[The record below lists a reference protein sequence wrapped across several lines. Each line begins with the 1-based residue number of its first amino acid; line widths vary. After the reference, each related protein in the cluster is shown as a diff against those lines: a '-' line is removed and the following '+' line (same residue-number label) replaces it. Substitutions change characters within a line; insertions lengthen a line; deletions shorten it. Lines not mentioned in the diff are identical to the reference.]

1 MGEDN
6 ALKGKRI
13 LFLSASLFGY
23 QYEIRAA
30 MERMGATVDYF
41 DERPANTFL
50 VKAMIRINRNFI
62 AGYIDRYHNRIV
74 EQTRVHRYDAIFITK
89 GESISPSTLEKLR
102 AAHPEAKLII
112 YHWDSIA
119 NNKNALSTL
128 PLFDKVFSFDK
139 PDCQALGLHFLPL
152 FYLPEYQQVGPYDG
166 TQDIDILF
174 VGTAHSDR
182 YKLIKQLTQGLKSYL
197 YIYFPSPLLYYKMR
211 LSDPAFKGTKKSDF
225 RFTSLS
231 KGQVLE
237 LYEHSKA
244 IIDIQHPR
252 QTGLTMRSIEVLG
265 AERKFITTNSHIKEY
280 DFYHPNNILVIDR
293 HNPTIDHD
301 FIDLPYHK
309 IDEQVYEKYKL
320 ENWIKTIIL

>member
-62 AGYIDRYHNRIV
+62 ASYINRYHQRIID
-74 EQTRVHRYDAIFITK
+74 QTAKNQYDTIFVTK
-89 GESISPSTLEKLR
+89 GESISATTLTKLR
-102 AAHPEAKLII
+102 TAHPQARLVI

-119 NNKNALSTL
+119 NNKNALATL

-139 PDCQALGLHFLPL
+139 YDCLKLGANFLPL
-152 FYLPEYQQVGPYDG
+152 FYLTDYEQV
-166 TQDIDILF
+166 TQSKREQDIDMLF

-182 YKLIKQLTQGLKSYL
+182 YKLIKKITDGFRSYL
-197 YIYFPSPLLYYKMR
+197 YIYFPSPILYHKMR
-211 LSDPAFKGTKKSDF
+211 LSDPALKGTKKSDF
-225 RFTSLS
+225 RFTALS
-231 KGQVLE
+231 KGEILE
-237 LYEHSKA
+237 LYERSKA
-244 IIDIQHPR
+244 IIDIQHPH

-265 AERKFITTNSHIKEY
+265 AKRKLITTNDHVKEY
-280 DFYHPNNILVIDR
+280 DFYHPDNVLVVDR
-293 HNPTIDHD
+293 NKPVVDSD
-301 FIDLPYHK
+301 FIDKPYHA
-309 IDEQVYEKYKL
+309 IDERIYQKYRL
-320 ENWIKTIIL
+320 DNWIKAIIL